1 MNIGSILQAKGR
13 GSYTV
18 PPGTPLEEVIR
29 GMRDRNVGFVM
40 VMDHHGELKGVVS
53 ERDVVHCLASR
64 GHGGF
69 GARVEEIMTRD
80 VATCD
85 SSADAQAAVELMGRR
100 RVRHL
105 PVLAEG
111 KLVGVLSSRDILAYL
126 AEHAPMEEIA
136 QLWTRAARL

>member
-1 MNIGSILQAKGR
+1 MRWSRWTGRSGTVRTMATWAPRVNAPSAIRTAVQAVRAPLTRR
-13 GSYTV
+13 GYTRADRCRRA
-18 PPGTPLEEVIR
+18 R
-29 GMRDRNVGFVM
+29 GGYF
-40 VMDHHGELKGVVS
+40 
-53 ERDVVHCLASR
+53 ASME
-64 GHGGF
+64 
-69 GARVEEIMTRD
+69 ASQIMTRD